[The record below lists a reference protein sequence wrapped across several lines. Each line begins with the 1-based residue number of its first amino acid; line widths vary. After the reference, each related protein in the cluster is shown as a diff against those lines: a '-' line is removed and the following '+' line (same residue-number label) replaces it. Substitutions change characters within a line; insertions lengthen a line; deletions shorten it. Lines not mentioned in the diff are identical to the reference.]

1 MSAAF
6 FSIFFSTPRGS
17 PAKGV
22 PSGLY
27 TSQIRRATL
36 PCCGRQGRIVKV
48 SRSGRRYWSLSLMRT
63 KPSIELPSIIISLF
77 TAFSIWLAVMATF
90 FNWPKISVNCMR
102 INSTS
107 PSSTMRM
114 MSSLLYLLIGRS
126 LLQKIKRARK
136 PLHAAPLPCCGYHS
150 TRKKRCQ
157 GEELYSVCIVFCLY
171 WGLTARRRRCYNS
184 RKFHS

>member
-6 FSIFFSTPRGS
+6 FSIFFSTPLGS

-27 TSQIRRATL
+27 TSQMRRATF
-36 PCCGRQGRIVKV
+36 PCWGRQGRMAKV

-63 KPSIELPSIIISLF
+63 KPSMELPSIMIWSL

-90 FNWPKISVNCMR
+90 FSWPKISVNCIR

-107 PSSTMRM
+107 SSRTMRM
-114 MSSLLYLLIGRS
+114 MSSLLYLLMKRPPSQNKKGKGTVPTRLPCLVAHIVQ
-126 LLQKIKRARK
+126 LVFFKVKRANCIPAVFR
-136 PLHAAPLPCCGYHS
+136 APLFFG
-150 TRKKRCQ
+150 
-157 GEELYSVCIVFCLY
+157 CIP
-171 WGLTARRRRCYNS
+171 S
-184 RKFHS
+184 